1 MFISLIMFYFITFIN
16 VIRWC
21 NPRNRPK
28 KRNKRC

>member
-28 KRNKRC
+28 KRN